1 MRAYV
6 RVGVQQNEFS
16 TSKLNGTSRLEP
28 LHSLVGMLSG
38 DNSYP
43 RRESNYTDYSNPAL
57 TVL

>member
-1 MRAYV
+1 V